1 MRKVSY
7 ASLGDDTMGLPGCR
21 CESSNI
27 PIVSKR
33 LENYKD
39 KILSRN
45 HLRLRIPAHDLDRTR
60 YYMDDHRKDR
70 DNHWDIHHYKD
81 N

>member
-7 ASLGDDTMGLPGCR
+7 ASLDDGTMGLQGCR
-21 CESSNI
+21 CESSSI
-27 PIVSKR
+27 LIVGKR

-45 HLRLRIPAHDLDRTR
+45 HLLLRIPAYDLDKTK
-60 YYMDDHRKDR
+60 YYMDDHHKVR
-70 DNHWDIHHYKD
+70 DSHWDNLHYTD
-81 N
+81 S